1 MDATTR
7 FGATQLNRDFSGP
20 NEDPMTY
27 VGRILLDVPAK
38 DPSLGFTQIA
48 QALSQIV
55 QTSEPRFAVGIF
67 GGWGSGK
74 STLMEEIEQLIS
86 KDRTAMV
93 VRFNAW
99 RYERESHLIIPLLD
113 TIRSYLAAWA
123 AQLEHADER
132 KKATEITRKIGQ
144 VVRALV
150 RATTIEIGVPS
161 GPTLS
166 LEPGKALDELLAQPD
181 DVGSSA
187 QSLYFGAFQQL
198 TSAFSDVREAGLS
211 RIVVFVDDL
220 DRCLPQQSLTVLE
233 SMKLFFDMPGFIFV
247 VGLDE
252 RVVESA
258 VRTKFA
264 EQPGGTDVDRQLERD
279 YLKKMFQVPYTL
291 PPMMAGQLDDL
302 LQWLIVHGELAPD
315 QRADLNARVRDYLR
329 YVATE
334 GRINPR
340 EVKRYINAYT
350 LNRMVRPDLE
360 PDTMLALQT
369 IDFRSDWERIYEE
382 AILAEPDV
390 FVDTLKRFRSGE
402 DTAFEDMWPDLGVL
416 PLGFSGFL
424 RSQEAQALSD
434 TPDLGRYLSFMETT
448 RSTAPWITEAMRDV
462 GQLRAPVRALNPGL
476 RFGSSRA
483 REMAEKMKDSL
494 GRLSSYTTSNTP
506 TLRSQPLNKLNEL
519 INVLAPSGSL
529 DSPPHETTPEQLQEW
544 RDGASGAIDD
554 IQSELRDI
562 RQTSAFSR

>member
-1 MDATTR
+1 
-7 FGATQLNRDFSGP
+7 
-20 NEDPMTY
+20 MTY
-27 VGRILLDVPAK
+27 IGHILLDVPAK
-38 DPSLGFTQIA
+38 NPSLGFTQIA

-74 STLMEEIEQLIS
+74 STLMDEIEQLIAQ
-86 KDRTAMV
+86 DETAII

-99 RYERESHLIIPLLD
+99 RYERESHLIVPLLD
-113 TIRSYLAAWA
+113 TIRSCLAEWANQVEHA
-123 AQLEHADER
+123 AQQTKMR
-132 KKATEITRKIGQ
+132 EITRQIGQ

-150 RATTIEIGVPS
+150 RSTRIEIGVPS

-166 LEPGKALDELLAQPD
+166 LDPGKALDELVTHPD
-181 DVGSSA
+181 DIGATA

-198 TSAFSDVREAGLS
+198 TSAFSEVREAGLS

-264 EQPGGTDVDRQLERD
+264 GQPGGLNIDRQLERD

-291 PPMMAGQLDDL
+291 PPLMAGQLDDL
-302 LQWLIVHGELAPD
+302 LQWLIVHGKLAAE
-315 QRADLNARVRDYLR
+315 QQIDLNVRVRKYLR

-369 IDFRSDWERIYEE
+369 IDFRGDWEQIYEE
-382 AILAEPDV
+382 VVLAEPDV
-390 FVDTLKRFRSGE
+390 FVDTLKRFRAGE
-402 DTAFEDMWPDLGVL
+402 DTAFEDIWPDVGVL
-416 PLGFSGFL
+416 PHEFSSFL
-424 RSQEAQALSD
+424 RSSEAQTLSD
-434 TPDLGRYLSFMETT
+434 TPDLGRYLSLMETT
-448 RSTAPWITEAMRDV
+448 RSTAPWITDAMRDV
-462 GQLRAPVRALNPGL
+462 GLLRAHVRELDSGL
-476 RFGSSRA
+476 IFGSARA
-483 REMAEKMKDSL
+483 RDTAVQVKDTL
-494 GRLSSYTTSNTP
+494 GRLSSYTSTMTP
-506 TLRSQPLNKLNEL
+506 DRRSRPLDRLYEL
-519 INVLAPSGSL
+519 INILAPSGSS
-529 DSPPHETTPEQLQEW
+529 DSPPQGTTSQQIEDW
-544 RDGASGAIDD
+544 RKAAGAAIDAM
-554 IQSELRDI
+554 QTELRDI
-562 RQTSAFSR
+562 RQASAFSR

>member
-1 MDATTR
+1 
-7 FGATQLNRDFSGP
+7 
-20 NEDPMTY
+20 MTY
-27 VGRILLDVPAK
+27 VGHILLDVPANE
-38 DPSLGFTQIA
+38 PSLGFAQIA
-48 QALSQIV
+48 RALSQIV
-55 QTSEPRFAVGIF
+55 RTSEPRFAVGIF

-74 STLMEEIEQLIS
+74 STLMDEIKRLIA
-86 KDRTAMV
+86 KDKTAMV
-93 VRFNAW
+93 VEFNAW
-99 RYERESHLIIPLLD
+99 RFERESHLIIPLLD

-123 AQLEHADER
+123 AQLEDTDER
-132 KKATEITRKIGQ
+132 NKAREIARRIGQ

-166 LEPGKALDELLAQPD
+166 LEPGKALDELMAQPD
-181 DVGSSA
+181 DVGASA

-198 TSAFSDVREAGLS
+198 TSAFSDVRKAGLS

-258 VRTKFA
+258 VRTKFD
-264 EQPGGTDVDRQLERD
+264 EQPGDPNSDRQLERE

-302 LQWLIVHGELAPD
+302 LRWLTVHGKLAAD
-315 QRADLNARVRDYLR
+315 QQTDLNTRVRNYLR

-424 RSQEAQALSD
+424 RSREAQTLSE
-434 TPDLGRYLSFMETT
+434 TADLGRYLSFMEAT
-448 RSTAPWITEAMRDV
+448 RSTTPWVTEAMRNV
-462 GQLRAPVRALNPGL
+462 GQLRAPVRGLSVGL
-476 RFGSSRA
+476 RFGSARA
-483 REMAEKMKDSL
+483 RDMAETMKDTL
-494 GRLSSYTTSNTP
+494 GRLESYAKSNTP
-506 TLRSQPLNKLNEL
+506 TLRSQPLQQLYEL
-519 INVLAPSGSL
+519 INVLSPSGSS
-529 DSPPHETTPEQLQEW
+529 DNSPNETTAEQLEQW
-544 RDGASGAIDD
+544 RERANAAIND
-554 IQSELRDI
+554 IQTELRDI

>member
-1 MDATTR
+1 
-7 FGATQLNRDFSGP
+7 
-20 NEDPMTY
+20 MTY
-27 VGRILLDVPAK
+27 VGRIFLDVPAK
-38 DPSLGFTQIA
+38 NPSLGFTQIA

-74 STLMEEIEQLIS
+74 STLMDEIEHLVAQD
-86 KDRTAMV
+86 KTAIV
-93 VRFNAW
+93 ARFNAW

-113 TIRSYLAAWA
+113 TIRASLAEWA
-123 AQLEHADER
+123 AQLQQSEQQNKVR
-132 KKATEITRKIGQ
+132 EIARQIGQ

-150 RATTIEIGVPS
+150 RSTTVEIGVPG

-166 LEPGKALDELLAQPD
+166 LEPGKALDELMAHSN
-181 DVGSSA
+181 DVGSTA
-187 QSLYFGAFQQL
+187 QSLYFGAFQRL
-198 TSAFSDVREAGLS
+198 ASAFSDVQDAGLS

-264 EQPGGTDVDRQLERD
+264 GQPGGPNIDRQLERD

-302 LQWLIVHGELAPD
+302 LHWLIIHGQLDDE
-315 QRADLNARVRDYLR
+315 QRVDLNNRVRDYLR

-334 GRINPR
+334 GRMNPR

-369 IDFRSDWERIYEE
+369 IDFRSDWEQIYEGVV
-382 AILAEPDV
+382 LAEPDV

-402 DTAFEDMWPDLGVL
+402 DTAFEDIWPDVGVL
-416 PLGFSGFL
+416 PLEFSGFL
-424 RSQEAQALSD
+424 RSKEAEILSD
-434 TPDLGRYLSFMETT
+434 TPDLGRYLSLMETT
-448 RSTAPWITEAMRDV
+448 RSTAPWITDAMRDV
-462 GQLRAPVRALNPGL
+462 GLLRANVRGLDSGL
-476 RFGSSRA
+476 RFGSARA
-483 REMAEKMKDSL
+483 REIAVKVKDTL
-494 GRLSSYTTSNTP
+494 GRLSRYAQTTTP
-506 TLRSQPLNKLNEL
+506 PLRSQPLDRLHEL
-519 INVLAPSGSL
+519 INTLAPSGSS
-529 DSPPHETTPEQLQEW
+529 DSPPQETTSQQLEEW
-544 RDGASGAIDD
+544 RKAAGAAIDAL
-554 IQSELRDI
+554 QRELRNI
-562 RQTSAFSR
+562 RQTSAFNR